1 MQPDLRTLIHATHG
15 DNGQCA
21 FARGLGR
28 NARTIRK
35 WLAKGLSAERYA
47 ECVAYARRRG
57 VEVEDVCPTCGQKR
71 AEGALERSTPA
82 LSPTQRER
90 CDDD

>member
-1 MQPDLRTLIHATHG
+1 MHYDLRALIHKTHG

-57 VEVEDVCPTCGQKR
+57 VEVEDVCPTCGQVRK
-71 AEGALERSTPA
+71 EGE
-82 LSPTQRER
+82 
-90 CDDD
+90 

>member
-71 AEGALERSTPA
+71 AEGALERSTPT
-82 LSPTQRER
+82 LSPTQEGLR
-90 CDDD
+90 DD

>member
-47 ECVAYARRRG
+47 ECVAYAQSRG
-57 VEVEDVCPTCGQKR
+57 VEVENVCPTCGQ
-71 AEGALERSTPA
+71 EI
-82 LSPTQRER
+82 RER
-90 CDDD
+90 GE

>member
-21 FARGLGR
+21 FARGLGVSD
-28 NARTIRK
+28 RTVRK
-35 WLAKGLSAERYA
+35 WIAHGLNPKRWA

-57 VEVEDVCPTCGQKR
+57 VEVEDVCPTCGQ
-71 AEGALERSTPA
+71 EI
-82 LSPTQRER
+82 RER
-90 CDDD
+90 GE